1 MLDLEKVKT
10 EYQELLEQ
18 LSDPELISNWDKFEE
33 LNKRKIFLEKI
44 IEKEKEI
51 EDLKNKIGENK
62 AILNSQEDQELFSL
76 AETEIGQLT
85 EKLKN
90 LEEDIRKMPA
100 QEKESSKDPDQSKA
114 AIIEI
119 RAGTG
124 GEEASLFAADLF
136 RMYSRYAQLKGWKQ
150 KVLDSRPSEIGAFK
164 EIVFETK
171 GVQLSPAIKYQRRV

>member
-51 EDLKNKIGENK
+51 EDLKNKIEENK
-62 AILNSQEDQELFSL
+62 SILKTQEDQELFSL

-85 EKLKN
+85 EKLKI
-90 LEEDIRKMPA
+90 LEEDIQKTSIEETETA
-100 QEKESSKDPDQSKA
+100 KDPDQPKA

-124 GEEASLFAADLF
+124 GEEAALFAADLF
-136 RMYSRYAQLKGWKQ
+136 RMYSKK
-150 KVLDSRPSEIGAFK
+150 
-164 EIVFETK
+164 
-171 GVQLSPAIKYQRRV
+171 